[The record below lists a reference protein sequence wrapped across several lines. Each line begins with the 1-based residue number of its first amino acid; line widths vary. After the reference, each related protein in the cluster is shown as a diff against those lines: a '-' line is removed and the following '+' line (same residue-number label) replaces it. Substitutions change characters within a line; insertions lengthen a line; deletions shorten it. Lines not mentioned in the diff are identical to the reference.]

1 MRKQNGK
8 QRTRAMEFQY
18 DDVEVAVPGWSDEV
32 PAVDV
37 QGTLRRPDLIG
48 VRAEASLDLATTTCE
63 MPSYL
68 IYTED
73 GDLVG
78 RTSES
83 FGESFKEA
91 FGLRYG
97 RYPMTINGLSLVSV
111 ETVAGDSRGADR
123 AGLGPTDF
131 WLAPR
136 VVGLA
141 QPDWSA
147 TEEFE

>member
-1 MRKQNGK
+1 
-8 QRTRAMEFQY
+8 MEFKY
-18 DDVEVAVPGWSDEV
+18 DDVEVGVPGFSDEV
-32 PAVDV
+32 AAVDV
-37 QGTLRRPDLIG
+37 QQTLRLPHLIG
-48 VRAEASLDLATTTCE
+48 MRAEALLDLETTTSE

-68 IYTED
+68 LFTED
-73 GDLVG
+73 SELVG

-83 FGESFKEA
+83 FAESFMEA

-97 RYPMTINGLSLVSV
+97 RYPTTVNGLSLVSV
-111 ETVAGDSRGADR
+111 ETVAGDHRAAER